1 MKTTTP
7 ENLTKHLPKCNQQ
20 NSKKA
25 RQLLGIFAKEV
36 YFFTGQTSTM
46 QVCKT
51 LGFARVIPI
60 QRKPDPTFKLKKKKT
75 LITVKKYMC
84 VKCNIKGT

>member
-1 MKTTTP
+1 MQSAK
-7 ENLTKHLPKCNQQ
+7 QQ
-20 NSKKA
+20 KSKDSFWVYL
-25 RQLLGIFAKEV
+25 QV
-36 YFFTGQTSTM
+36 YFFTGQTSIM

-75 LITVKKYMC
+75 LITVKIYIC